1 MAGTQEYIKE
11 KTNFLIYYEMTTF
24 TKITLI
30 QEKGIL
36 SISNVPNCI
45 LSTKMHFIIIK

>member
-11 KTNFLIYYEMTTF
+11 KINFLIYYEMTTF
-24 TKITLI
+24 AKITLI

-36 SISNVPNCI
+36 STSSVPSCN
-45 LSTKMHFIIIK
+45 LSTKLHFKL